1 MCIGRPGG
9 PKHSSFWQRGWG
21 APDGV
26 QVGHS
31 VCWFSVPPCAAPHGR
46 LSDPRVGRTHENTI
60 SAMSPACSHAKGWHQ
75 LQRPPGCLRRATHLA
90 LAPEPC
96 SLGTS
101 SLSSCSDTARLPRGA
116 HSGLPA
122 PVFPRVLAQL
132 PQRQLARAGG
142 FPGSGDGSDRE

>member
-31 VCWFSVPPCAAPHGR
+31 VCWFSVPPCVAPHGR

-90 LAPEPC
+90 LAPALQPGHQQPELLLQHSQAAKGSPF
-96 SLGTS
+96 GIA
-101 SLSSCSDTARLPRGA
+101 SSCLPLSPGPVAPAPACKGWGLPRKWG
-116 HSGLPA
+116 
-122 PVFPRVLAQL
+122 Q
-132 PQRQLARAGG
+132 
-142 FPGSGDGSDRE
+142 